1 MMSLAETRV
10 LFVASAGPRRGNGQF
25 AQYVSIARALGVRP
39 LVAVPGTRSAAE
51 VALTLGVDVIPEATP
66 AVIDALQADVV
77 VVDDAVAAQVG
88 GWIIAAQR
96 RGALVVTSEDLGLEM
111 QKPSAVRNGAT
122 FLAEPAMWRE
132 TGLGFGA
139 HQ

>member
-10 LFVASAGPRRGNGQF
+10 LFVATAGPRRGNGQF
-25 AQYVSIARALGVRP
+25 AQYVSIARALGIRP

-51 VALTLGVDVIPEATP
+51 FALTLGVDVIPEATP

-77 VVDDAVAAQVG
+77 VVDDAIAAQVG

-96 RGALVVTSEDLGLEM
+96 SGRAGGDLGGPRPRDAE
-111 QKPSAVRNGAT
+111 AVRRAQRRH
-122 FLAEPAMWRE
+122 L
-132 TGLGFGA
+132 FG
-139 HQ
+139 

>member
-10 LFVASAGPRRGNGQF
+10 LFVATADFRRGTGHF
-25 AQYVSIARALGVRP
+25 AQYLSAARALGVRP

-51 VALTLGVDVIPEATP
+51 TALALGADVIAEATP
-66 AVIDALQADVV
+66 AVIGKLQTDIV
-77 VVDDAVAAQVG
+77 VVDDPIAAQIG

-96 RGALVVTSEDLGLEM
+96 AGALVVTAEDLGLSTLTR
-111 QKPSAVRNGAT
+111 SAARTTA
-122 FLAEPAMWRE
+122 FLAEAAHSRNV
-132 TGLGFGA
+132 GVRA

>member
-1 MMSLAETRV
+1 MSLAETRI
-10 LFVASAGPRRGNGQF
+10 LFVATAGPRRGNGHF
-25 AQYVSIARALGVRP
+25 AQYLSIARELGVRP
-39 LVAVPGTRSAAE
+39 LVAVPGARSAAE
-51 VALTLGVDVIPEATP
+51 AVLALGADVIAEATP
-66 AVIDALQADVV
+66 KIIDALQADLV
-77 VVDDAVAAQVG
+77 VVDDPVAAQVG

-96 RGALVVTSEDLGLEM
+96 TGALVVTSEDLGLEM
-111 QKPSAVRNGAT
+111 QRPAAVRNGVT